1 MTERVQAEAFL
12 RKTMN
17 VKAYAVKLNHNKE
30 IELTVWDVEDNEMKY
45 LGPDPQ
51 YTNYEEY
58 LKFLGY
64 LSEVPEFRYVVYRT
78 MAEKIRQFM
87 TSSRSYLFN
96 G

>member
-30 IELTVWDVEDNEMKY
+30 IELTFWDVEDNETKY

-51 YTNYEEY
+51 YTTYEEY

-64 LSEVPEFRYVVYRT
+64 LSEIPEFRYVVYHT
-78 MAEKIRQFM
+78 MAEKIRKFM
-87 TSSRSYLFN
+87 SSSNSYRFTR
-96 G
+96 